1 MVKLDKNP
9 ANAHHLWDK
18 VMLSYNKM
26 SLNIPNKFVFLRTKA
41 LPYQINRDEWRNVAI
56 IVDTY

>member
-1 MVKLDKNP
+1 MVKLDKKP
-9 ANAHHLWDK
+9 ANAHRLWDK

-26 SLNIPNKFVFLRTKA
+26 SLNISNKFVFLRKEA
-41 LPYQINRDEWRNVAI
+41 LPYHINRDEWRIVAI

>member
-1 MVKLDKNP
+1 MVKLDKKP

-26 SLNIPNKFVFLRTKA
+26 SLNISNKFVFLRKEA
-41 LPYQINRDEWRNVAI
+41 LPYRGN
-56 IVDTY
+56 YS